1 MDDLPN
7 PTVSTSDPGTLDRRN
22 LLKLG
27 VGVVATALGS
37 SKGIAQGPNGQS
49 AAAPAP
55 GSMPDPDVPRIQI
68 GPGYR
73 NTANRLAGNGP
84 MDATTQQIVRFVNTF
99 DQSRL
104 TQPVVR
110 GLNRTM
116 IDTIAS
122 IIAGFEEEPSR
133 IAARVAMQGPG
144 AALKSTVFGYGIST
158 TPELASFANGVQVRV
173 TDFNDNPGHTSN
185 LIPAAL
191 AVGEALH
198 STGAEVLTAIAVGY
212 EVSLVPIG
220 FGTVEPIQAAMAAGK
235 LMGLD
240 ADRLANALS
249 IALTPHVA
257 LNKGVGAM
265 SMWKGV
271 RSAEATKCGVWA
283 AILAR
288 EGMTGPPQPFEGRGG
303 LWDRNGRGPDFTLPV
318 QAQLAVERNW
328 FKRRPAEDSSQ
339 GALDLVPEMRAW
351 TRPED
356 IASIQYYMN
365 SAGLGEIGDAPKWD
379 PRNRETADHSMPYL
393 LSRALIDGDI
403 YLDSFTSEKYT
414 DPIVRALMDKMTI
427 SEVKGW
433 IGLGPAR
440 ITIRRKDGA
449 VRSWDT
455 YGGARIIGEKEHVRL
470 TDEQLIAKFNRV
482 CAYKKIDDAQRDR
495 ARAIWGNLGQVTD
508 VGDAIRTLA
517 TFGRPRPLNA

>member
-1 MDDLPN
+1 MSDLAETPL
-7 PTVSTSDPGTLDRRN
+7 STTGSGSLRRRD

-27 VGVVATALGS
+27 AGVVATAVAS
-37 SKGIAQGPNGQS
+37 NAVAQSQSGQ
-49 AAAPAP
+49 AAPPPAP
-55 GSMPDPDVPRIQI
+55 GSMPDAREPRIVI
-68 GPGYR
+68 GAGYR

-84 MDATTQQIVRFVNTF
+84 MDDTTRQIVRFVHEF
-99 DQSRL
+99 DESRL
-104 TQPVVR
+104 TDPVVR
-110 GLNRTM
+110 GINRTM

-133 IAARVAMQGPG
+133 IAARVAQQAQGVG
-144 AALKSTVFGYGIST
+144 SRATVFGYGIST
-158 TPELASFANGVQVRV
+158 TPELAAFANGVLVRV

-191 AVGEALH
+191 AIGEALH
-198 STGAEVLTAIAVGY
+198 STGAQVMTAVAVGY

-220 FGTVEPIQAAMAAGK
+220 FGPVEPIQAAMTAGK

-240 ADRLANALS
+240 EDRLANALS

-303 LWDRNGRGPDFTLPV
+303 WFARNGPARTFTLPV
-318 QAQLAVERNW
+318 QSQLAIERNW
-328 FKRRPAEDSSQ
+328 FKRRPTEDSSQ
-339 GALDLVPEMRAW
+339 GILDLIAEMRAW
-351 TRPED
+351 AKPDD
-356 IASIQYYMN
+356 ITSVHFDMN
-365 SAGLGEIGDAPKWD
+365 AAGVGEIGDAPKWD

-393 LSRALIDGDI
+393 FARAMIDGDV
-403 YLDSFTSEKYT
+403 YLDSFTPQKYL
-414 DPIVRALMDKMTI
+414 DPAARALMDRVTI

-433 IGLGPAR
+433 VGLGPAR
-440 ITIRRKDGA
+440 ITIRKKSGE
-449 VRSWDT
+449 VRVWDS
-455 YGGARIIGEKEHVRL
+455 YGGVRVIGEKEHARL
-470 TDEQLIAKFNRV
+470 SDEELVGKFNRV
-482 CAYKKIDDAQRDR
+482 CDYQKMDAAQRDR
-495 ARAIWGNLGQVTD
+495 ARAAWGNLRQVKD
-508 VGDAIRTLA
+508 IGDAIGTLA
-517 TFGRPRPLNA
+517 KFGRPRPLSA